1 MRISWRSVR
10 TCSIQ
15 IGLGFDAVHARYRY
29 LQLSHAGTAGKSL
42 ASNGATCRSRR
53 RHLHFGDYIFGA
65 ARSKAR
71 AKYDGLIDAL
81 SDRLDFI
88 ADWSTNEADRFA
100 DVQARL
106 LGQGTPIGANDTMI
120 TAHTLSLGAVLV
132 TNNQRHFSKVEGLAL
147 ENWLDQPN

>member
-1 MRISWRSVR
+1 MLDTDICSYLMREQPAKVLRAMEQHVEAGDDICISVITYSELR
-10 TCSIQ
+10 
-15 IGLGFDAVHARYRY
+15 L
-29 LQLSHAGTAGKSL
+29 
-42 ASNGATCRSRR
+42 
-53 RHLHFGDYIFGA
+53 GA
-65 ARSKAR
+65 ACSKAR

-120 TAHTLSLGAVLV
+120 AAHMSLGAVLV

-147 ENWLDQPN
+147 EN